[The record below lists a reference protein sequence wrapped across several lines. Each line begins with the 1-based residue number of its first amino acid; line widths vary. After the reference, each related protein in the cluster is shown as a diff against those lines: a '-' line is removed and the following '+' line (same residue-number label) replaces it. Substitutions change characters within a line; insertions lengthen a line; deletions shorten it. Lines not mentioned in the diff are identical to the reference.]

1 MYARSF
7 DQVCQLLSI
16 AGTPNPDTIV
26 SIGKNLYVPKTLS
39 SAKESKHMD
48 MFQIYSVADLES
60 LPSGVWGIREPEVE
74 VDGKKRPSGEYA
86 HV

>member
-1 MYARSF
+1 MRSF

-16 AGTPNPDTIV
+16 ASFPIPDITIPT
-26 SIGKNLYVPKTLS
+26 GKNLYVPKTLS

-48 MFQIYSVADLES
+48 MFQIYTVADLES

-86 HV
+86 LV

>member
-1 MYARSF
+1 
-7 DQVCQLLSI
+7 
-16 AGTPNPDTIV
+16 
-26 SIGKNLYVPKTLS
+26 
-39 SAKESKHMD
+39 MD
-48 MFQIYSVADLES
+48 MFQICSVADLES